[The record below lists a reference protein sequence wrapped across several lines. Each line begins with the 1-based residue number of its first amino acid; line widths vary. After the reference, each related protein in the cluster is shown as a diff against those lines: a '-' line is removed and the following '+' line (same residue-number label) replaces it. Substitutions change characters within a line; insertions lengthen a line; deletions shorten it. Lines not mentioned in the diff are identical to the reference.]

1 MASPVRLAYRSRE
14 AGEGGSMTTHASAHH
29 ATMAGGSFV
38 AGRGAVE
45 GADVACG
52 EVAVA

>member
-14 AGEGGSMTTHASAHH
+14 AGGGGSMTAHAPAHH
-29 ATMAGGSFV
+29 ATAAGGSFV
-38 AGRGAVE
+38 AGRAAVVPE
-45 GADVACG
+45 KT

>member
-14 AGEGGSMTTHASAHH
+14 AGGGGSMTAHAPAHH
-29 ATMAGGSFV
+29 ANAAGGSFV
-38 AGRGAVE
+38 ARRAGALAE
-45 GADVACG
+45 AG